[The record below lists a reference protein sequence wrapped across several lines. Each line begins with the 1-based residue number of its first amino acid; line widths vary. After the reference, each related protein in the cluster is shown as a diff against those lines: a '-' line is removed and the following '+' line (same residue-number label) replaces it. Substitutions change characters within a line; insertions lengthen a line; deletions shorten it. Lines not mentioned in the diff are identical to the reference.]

1 MLHNPENYITQWA
14 HVKKSE
20 TIKQMQTDEVG
31 ENGIELIIAAITTF
45 FASILL
51 IIGIRKNAT
60 GMILPWII
68 INVVDTI
75 GGMIIFILK
84 IVSYKTQVNP
94 AKVTAAVCYFI
105 LTMYFIISVNAYY
118 RALRRQKRLALQV
131 LKSNSTLNS
140 AVPGVSLST
149 TELHT
154 FPSSRPRSLQST
166 SEDDDDEF
174 ILYLK

>member
-1 MLHNPENYITQWA
+1 
-14 HVKKSE
+14 
-20 TIKQMQTDEVG
+20 
-31 ENGIELIIAAITTF
+31 
-45 FASILL
+45 
-51 IIGIRKNAT
+51 
-60 GMILPWII
+60 MILPWII

-140 AVPGVSLST
+140 AGKILLIPPKYST
-149 TELHT
+149 CTVESKTYCPLGKET
-154 FPSSRPRSLQST
+154 L
-166 SEDDDDEF
+166 
-174 ILYLK
+174 LK

>member
-1 MLHNPENYITQWA
+1 
-14 HVKKSE
+14 
-20 TIKQMQTDEVG
+20 MQLNEVG
-31 ENGIELIIAAITTF
+31 ENGIELMIAAITTF
-45 FASILL
+45 LASVLL
-51 IIGIRKNAT
+51 ILGIRKNAT

-68 INVVDTI
+68 INIVDTM

-105 LTMYFIISVNAYY
+105 LTVYFIISVNAYY

-140 AVPGVSLST
+140 AGK
-149 TELHT
+149 
-154 FPSSRPRSLQST
+154 
-166 SEDDDDEF
+166 
-174 ILYLK
+174 ILL

>member
-1 MLHNPENYITQWA
+1 
-14 HVKKSE
+14 
-20 TIKQMQTDEVG
+20 
-31 ENGIELIIAAITTF
+31 
-45 FASILL
+45 
-51 IIGIRKNAT
+51 
-60 GMILPWII
+60 MILPWII

-131 LKSNSTLNS
+131 LKSNTTLNS
-140 AVPGVSLST
+140 AGK
-149 TELHT
+149 
-154 FPSSRPRSLQST
+154 
-166 SEDDDDEF
+166 
-174 ILYLK
+174 ILLITPKYSACTAESKTYCPLGKETL

>member
-1 MLHNPENYITQWA
+1 
-14 HVKKSE
+14 
-20 TIKQMQTDEVG
+20 
-31 ENGIELIIAAITTF
+31 
-45 FASILL
+45 
-51 IIGIRKNAT
+51 
-60 GMILPWII
+60 MILPWII

-140 AVPGVSLST
+140 AGK
-149 TELHT
+149 
-154 FPSSRPRSLQST
+154 
-166 SEDDDDEF
+166 
-174 ILYLK
+174 ILLITPKCSACTVECKTYCPLGKETLLK